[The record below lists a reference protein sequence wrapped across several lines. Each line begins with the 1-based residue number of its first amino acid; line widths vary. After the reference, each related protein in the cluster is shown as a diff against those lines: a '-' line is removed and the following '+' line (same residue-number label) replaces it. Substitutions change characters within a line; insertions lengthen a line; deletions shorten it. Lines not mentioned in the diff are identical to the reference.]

1 MLKKK
6 TPDLL
11 RFMLEDPFR
20 DTHCKRVLG
29 LVLGLITRKLLL
41 AHTLRSRVT
50 SSGFVFVRPSV
61 RPRSTSLSP
70 AGSSPGKRR
79 TRTSTSQRRVRRSR
93 IACQCRP
100 LARAPR
106 VRTRTSQALARS
118 RTQQST
124 PCGVRARDTLG
135 LTAYIRWKDTV
146 NATRMIALS
155 CWRWRRLGR
164 RRAWVPWLSCYVVHL
179 R

>member
-1 MLKKK
+1 MLKKSP
-6 TPDLL
+6 PDLL

-20 DTHCKRVLG
+20 DTHYKRVLG

-50 SSGFVFVRPSV
+50 GSEFVFVRPSV
-61 RPRSTSLSP
+61 RPRSASLSP

-79 TRTSTSQRRVRRSR
+79 TRTRRRVWRT
-93 IACQCRP
+93 ACQCRP

-146 NATRMIALS
+146 NATRLIALS

>member
-1 MLKKK
+1 
-6 TPDLL
+6 
-11 RFMLEDPFR
+11 MLEDPFR

-61 RPRSTSLSP
+61 RPRSASLSP

-79 TRTSTSQRRVRRSR
+79 TRSRRRVR
-93 IACQCRP
+93 CQCHP
-100 LARAPR
+100 LTRTPR
-106 VRTRTSQALARS
+106 VRTRTSTIS
-118 RTQQST
+118 IST
-124 PCGVRARDTLG
+124 INAVRARDTLG

-146 NATRMIALS
+146 NATRLIALS